1 MVNLLKTFGKGI
13 LYVIG
18 LPFFIVALVIFGAIG
33 LIAFVFQLIKS
44 IFFFFTGQKFFPELP
59 EDKELR
65 LKMEQA
71 NNPYP
76 NMNNE
81 AEETLY
87 QEEPVFEEEPLVR
100 NEKVEP
106 KYTTTPIEEACFK
119 DETIEPSFEEPE
131 VEIEETPIE
140 DIEPEEPFDNPLD
153 DIEEKTLQTSEP
165 EEEPEEE
172 LETYVPNRSSYK
184 EVEDDTNDN
193 GVKID
198 YDL

>member
-18 LPFFIVALVIFGAIG
+18 LPFFIVILLIFGAIG
-33 LIAFVFQLIKS
+33 LFAFVFQLIKS
-44 IFFFFTGQKFFPELP
+44 IFYFFTGQKFFPELP

-76 NMNNE
+76 NINNE
-81 AEETLY
+81 TSDNLY
-87 QEEPVFEEEPLVR
+87 QEEPVFEEEPVMR
-100 NEKVEP
+100 NENVAP
-106 KYTTTPIEEACFK
+106 QPVASPIEEACFK
-119 DETIEPSFEEPE
+119 DESFEPA
-131 VEIEETPIE
+131 IEESKE
-140 DIEPEEPFDNPLD
+140 EYQDIEPEDEPAIDPLD
-153 DIEEKTLQTSEP
+153 GIEEKTLETAESK
-165 EEEPEEE
+165 EEIEEE
-172 LETYVPNRSSYK
+172 LETYVPNRSSYQ
-184 EVEDDTNDN
+184 EVEEDTNDN

>member
-1 MVNLLKTFGKGI
+1 MVNLLKTFGTGI
-13 LYVIG
+13 LCVIG
-18 LPFFIVALVIFGAIG
+18 FPFFIVALLIFGAIG

-76 NMNNE
+76 NVNNE
-81 AEETLY
+81 AEEILY
-87 QEEPVFEEEPLVR
+87 QEEPVFEETPLVR
-100 NEKVEP
+100 NDRVEP
-106 KYTTTPIEEACFK
+106 QPTITPIEEACFK
-119 DETIEPSFEEPE
+119 DESIAPSFEEPE
-131 VEIEETPIE
+131 VEEDPIE
-140 DIEPEEPFDNPLD
+140 SVEPEEESLEDTLNDAL
-153 DIEEKTLQTSEP
+153 EKTLETSEP
-165 EEEPEEE
+165 EEEIEEE

-184 EVEDDTNDN
+184 EVEDDTTDD